1 MKKSTKA
8 ASPSDRILK
17 LAEEQLF
24 VRPRDVE
31 RMGIAREYLL
41 RLCGKGKLIRTG
53 WGMYQRPGAA
63 AGEFRAFAEVATRVP
78 RATICL
84 ASALAFHKLTNRNPK
99 IVSIALPPRTREP
112 RLDTVSLRFHRF
124 SGPALTSGRETH
136 LVEGVPVQ
144 VYNPAK
150 TVADCFKF
158 RNQIGLDLALKA
170 LRASLRREQATMRQI
185 KHYAKICRVS
195 RVIRPYLDAL

>member
-1 MKKSTKA
+1 MKKSSKA
-8 ASPSDRILK
+8 ASPSERILQ

-31 RMGIAREYLL
+31 RMGVAREYLL
-41 RLCGKGKLIRTG
+41 RLCAKGRLVRTG
-53 WGMYQRPGAA
+53 RGMYQRPGAA
-63 AGEFRAFAEVATRVP
+63 ASEHRALAEVATRVP

-99 IVSIALPPRTREP
+99 KVSIALPPRTRRP

-124 SGPALTSGRETH
+124 SGPALTAGRETH

-158 RNQIGLDLALKA
+158 RNRIGLGVTLKA
-170 LRASLRREQATMRQI
+170 LRTSLRRRQATMRQI
-185 KHYAKICRVS
+185 KHYAKICRVL
-195 RVIRPYLDAL
+195 RVMRPYLDAL